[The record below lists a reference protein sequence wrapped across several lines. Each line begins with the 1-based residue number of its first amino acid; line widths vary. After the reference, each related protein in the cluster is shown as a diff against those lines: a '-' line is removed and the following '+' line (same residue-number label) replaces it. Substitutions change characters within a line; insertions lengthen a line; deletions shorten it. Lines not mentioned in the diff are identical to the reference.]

1 MSTSYSFKWSKVS
14 EDFDAKKRRLFI
26 EGSTSIGMVVSEP
39 LQIYAPSPIC
49 EVAKSIYD
57 FEVRPD
63 DVWIV
68 TYPKCGTTWTQVR
81 TIEIQFFDKNC

>member
-1 MSTSYSFKWSKVS
+1 MSYSFRWSKVS
-14 EDFDAKKRRLFI
+14 EDFDAQRRRLFN

-39 LQIYAPSPIC
+39 FQIYAPSPMS
-49 EVAKSIYD
+49 EVAKKIYD

-68 TYPKCGTTWTQVR
+68 TYPKCGTTWTQVKR
-81 TIEIQFFDKNC
+81 IEVQICDKSY

>member
-1 MSTSYSFKWSKVS
+1 MSMSYSFKWSKVS
-14 EDFDAKKRRLFI
+14 EDFDAQKRRLFI

-68 TYPKCGTTWTQVR
+68 TYPKCGTTWTQVKR
-81 TIEIQFFDKNC
+81 IEIQIFDKNC